1 MTSFKTADAL
11 ATLRKAVAFIVRRND
26 EVMGKW
32 HDISVLID
40 LCNVVAGYDEN
51 SSNMRGVDVTMMD
64 DAFITNP
71 PGSVCIPLRICLG
84 MTPVISYTSNSEI
97 LAKWHRSLAHNRGMT
112 PLLSASKG
120 GTPIEKFGIKDDSE
134 LWFLSKDRLK
144 QFLRKRKREDE
155 KMKRTMVPK
164 SSSAST

>member
-71 PGSVCIPLRICLG
+71 PGSVCIPYED
-84 MTPVISYTSNSEI
+84 M
-97 LAKWHRSLAHNRGMT
+97 
-112 PLLSASKG
+112 
-120 GTPIEKFGIKDDSE
+120 FGDDG
-134 LWFLSKDRLK
+134 
-144 QFLRKRKREDE
+144 
-155 KMKRTMVPK
+155 
-164 SSSAST
+164 